1 MNYRKRKSSHV
12 VFLIALL
19 FLGAC
24 TGQTKTKEGQPMSS
38 DKLLPMEGGYNIRDL
53 GGIETADGRCVKSGL
68 IFRGDELG
76 GLTAK
81 DWEFLSEIPIVT
93 VVDFRSNEEVEANP
107 DNLPESVHNQV
118 FLPISPGN
126 LTMEDMSFLESPEFD
141 GEQFMKDLN
150 VELVSDSASIKQY
163 REFFRLLQHED
174 CIPLIFHCTAGKDRT
189 GMGAALYLSA
199 LGVDEESIFENY
211 LESNKNLEKKYA
223 DLIADNP
230 KLAGMMGVK
239 REYLESGL
247 NYIKSTYGSIE
258 NYLETVLDVDIALMR
273 QMYL

>member
-81 DWEFLSEIPIVT
+81 DWEFLSSLWLISEAMKKWKRIPIICLNQYIIR
-93 VVDFRSNEEVEANP
+93 FFCP
-107 DNLPESVHNQV
+107 FLPE
-118 FLPISPGN
+118 
-126 LTMEDMSFLESPEFD
+126 T
-141 GEQFMKDLN
+141 
-150 VELVSDSASIKQY
+150 
-163 REFFRLLQHED
+163 
-174 CIPLIFHCTAGKDRT
+174 
-189 GMGAALYLSA
+189 
-199 LGVDEESIFENY
+199 
-211 LESNKNLEKKYA
+211 
-223 DLIADNP
+223 
-230 KLAGMMGVK
+230 
-239 REYLESGL
+239 
-247 NYIKSTYGSIE
+247 
-258 NYLETVLDVDIALMR
+258 
-273 QMYL
+273 